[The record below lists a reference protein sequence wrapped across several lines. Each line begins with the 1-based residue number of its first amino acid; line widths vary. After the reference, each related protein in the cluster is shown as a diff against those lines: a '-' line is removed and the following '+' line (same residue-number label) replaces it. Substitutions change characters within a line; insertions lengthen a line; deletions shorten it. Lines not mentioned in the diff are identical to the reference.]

1 VRDLKSITRLSGKVK
16 KGFDLTI
23 VNVLGHHLPKFTR
36 KLDSSRSSSTN
47 DEAQ

>member
-1 VRDLKSITRLSGKVK
+1 MRDLESVGVCVEEIAKSRK
-16 KGFDLTI
+16 LT
-23 VNVLGHHLPKFTR
+23 VVDVLGHHLPKFTR

>member
-1 VRDLKSITRLSGKVK
+1 MESLESVRREYDTKKCRLTGV
-16 KGFDLTI
+16 D
-23 VNVLGHHLPKFTR
+23 VLGDHFPELTR